1 MIVFSPFFFLPFVIV
16 TVGFACFKCFKYGVA
31 VGSKAAYKAG
41 YRAGYQAH
49 MDDAY
54 AHAAEVRKHEAWL
67 AFCEE
72 KRQAQDREWWES
84 LRGQDFSQLEH
95 NTRALTGW

>member
-49 MDDAY
+49 MDDAR
-54 AHAAEVRKHEAWL
+54 AHALEERQHQARL
-67 AFCEE
+67 AFQ
-72 KRQAQDREWWES
+72 QAKDREWWK
-84 LRGQDFSQLEH
+84 RTPAQQAQD
-95 NTRALTGW
+95 TRSLTGWG